1 MIDMH
6 SHILP
11 NIDDGSKN
19 IEQSLQLLKEAS
31 DAGFT
36 DIVSTSHYLEGYY
49 EEDVEK
55 RKELLNILIDSSNTN
70 LKLHL
75 GSEIYI
81 SEKIIELI
89 RENKAS
95 TINNSRYVLFEL
107 PMNNNVLYLKDIIFT
122 LIENDFI
129 PIIAH
134 PERYSFV
141 QKNPSMLVELIQMG
155 VLFQSNYGS
164 IVGYYGKDAEKTVKI
179 LLKNNLVHFLGSDVH
194 RPNTIYKMMPNI
206 LKKLEKLI
214 GKEKLYEISTY
225 NPSMILQDYNIDVNY
240 PQNIKL
246 SFWDKIIK

>member
-81 SEKIIELI
+81 SEKIVELI

-141 QKNPSMLVELIQMG
+141 QKNPSMLIELIQMG

-164 IVGYYGKDAEKTVKI
+164 ILGYYGKEAEKTVKI
-179 LLKNNLVHFLGSDVH
+179 LLKSNLVHFLGSDNH
-194 RPNTIYKMMPNI
+194 RSNTIYADMNNI
-206 LKKLEKLI
+206 LQELKKVIDDEKIQLLTEI
-214 GKEKLYEISTY
+214 NPRKIVNDEEIAIEQPTKIKEGFKLFGR
-225 NPSMILQDYNIDVNY
+225 
-240 PQNIKL
+240 K
-246 SFWDKIIK
+246 